1 MTGRAAEAAGN
12 DVDTGVEEELRS
24 MIIRLEQA
32 SSETQETKTLNET
45 SLVRTAAALKAIEVE
60 Y

>member
-12 DVDTGVEEELRS
+12 DVHTGVEEELRS

-32 SSETQETKTLNET
+32 SVETQETKTLNET
-45 SLVRTAAALKAIEVE
+45 FLVRTAAALKAIEVE